1 MGDFVSTA
9 NMYCAEGMVSKLL
22 WDRVLWELLLY
33 VIRTLVFWGYY
44 KVYTTKMYCVVKG
57 W

>member
-33 VIRTLVFWGYY
+33 MLLEHWCSGVTIRCTQLKCIVL
-44 KVYTTKMYCVVKG
+44 
-57 W
+57 

>member
-1 MGDFVSTA
+1 MGDFVSMA

-33 VIRTLVFWGYY
+33 VIRTYGVLGLL
-44 KVYTTKMYCVVKG
+44 
-57 W
+57 